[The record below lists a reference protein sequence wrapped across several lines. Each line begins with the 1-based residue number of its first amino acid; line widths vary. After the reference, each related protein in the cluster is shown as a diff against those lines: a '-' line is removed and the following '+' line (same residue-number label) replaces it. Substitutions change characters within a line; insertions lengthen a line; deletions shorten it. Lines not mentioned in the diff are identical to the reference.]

1 MTRFIEFYGMPGCG
15 KSTIS
20 HQVADRL
27 RAEGVSVSEP
37 TYDVDHRYS
46 SIRRKIHKLSS
57 LVKYALENPAKSNV
71 LKNLVRNAGYR
82 GSSAVSMRAVI
93 ANKLLVYTHDSAE
106 YVFLDEG
113 LSQSAVS
120 LADSGSSSLN
130 NEKCLY
136 DLCDAHTVI
145 KVYVRVPVDTVME
158 RMKQRD
164 KHDSR
169 IEGIEDPQLRDRA
182 AKLFDEQCEQLK
194 PSLVLD
200 DMTVDDAVNEVVSF
214 IT

>member
-1 MTRFIEFYGMPGCG
+1 MTRFIEFYGMPGSG

-37 TYDVDHRYS
+37 TYDVDHRYR
-46 SIRRKIHKLSS
+46 SIRRRIHKLSS
-57 LVKYALENPAKSNV
+57 LVKYALENPANSAL
-71 LKNLVRNAGYR
+71 LKRLVRDAGYR
-82 GSSAVSMRAVI
+82 GSSAFSMRAGI
-93 ANKLLVYTHDSAE
+93 ANKLLVYAQDRAD
-106 YVFLDEG
+106 YVLLDEG
-113 LSQSAVS
+113 LSQSSIS
-120 LADSGSSSLN
+120 LAYKGSSCVN
-130 NEKCLY
+130 NEKNLY
-136 DLCDAHTVI
+136 DLCDADNII
-145 KVYVRVPVDTVME
+145 KIYVRVPVDAVME
-158 RMKQRD
+158 RMNARD

-169 IEGIEDPQLRDRA
+169 IEAIQDMKLRNRA
-182 AKLFDEQCEQLK
+182 AKQFEEQCEQLK